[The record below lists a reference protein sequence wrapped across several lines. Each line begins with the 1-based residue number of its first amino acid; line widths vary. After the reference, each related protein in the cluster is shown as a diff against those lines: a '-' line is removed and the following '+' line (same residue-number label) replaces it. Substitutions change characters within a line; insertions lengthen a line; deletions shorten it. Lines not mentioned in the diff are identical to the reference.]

1 MNERPMKDMTGW
13 LTNSDELARA
23 LLRLRPGKHDDELM
37 DDVLSAVGLERN
49 QEVSLEDVYALEET
63 GNEAEPENVSED
75 GSDDDDT
82 EKKAKRRRV
91 IKRPVEQVLRDSGR
105 SQMVGPPPPTCEL
118 GPLQHQRTGTDPQAQ
133 RGH

>member
-1 MNERPMKDMTGW
+1 MRVRGDTRVLGRMNERPMKEMTGW

-49 QEVSLEDVYALEET
+49 QEVSLEDVYSLEET
-63 GNEAEPENVSED
+63 GNEAEPETRD

-82 EKKAKRRRV
+82 GRRFKTQ
-91 IKRPVEQVLRDSGR
+91 IQ
-105 SQMVGPPPPTCEL
+105 
-118 GPLQHQRTGTDPQAQ
+118 
-133 RGH
+133 